1 VRIQSQ
7 ADYPVAVTTAW
18 RNLVVSVLRTIWCG
32 AYDSGVPQP
41 QWFVAAVA
49 NKTQVMIG
57 LMALSHVGPMMLGVA
72 R

>member
-1 VRIQSQ
+1 
-7 ADYPVAVTTAW
+7 
-18 RNLVVSVLRTIWCG
+18 
-32 AYDSGVPQP
+32 VPQP